1 MNKINARFLKY
12 GENAY
17 WFIYLSSFK
26 FCLYIFVFFAS
37 SVPVV
42 PIVQS
47 EARGAEPHVAFV
59 ELVRDERFP
68 GRHSDPDAKVEFAAV
83 HKERVLNVL
92 LGNETLLGAANVVK
106 DVKSVAETLDT
117 PALTFFFI

>member
-1 MNKINARFLKY
+1 
-12 GENAY
+12 
-17 WFIYLSSFK
+17 
-26 FCLYIFVFFAS
+26 
-37 SVPVV
+37 
-42 PIVQS
+42 
-47 EARGAEPHVAFV
+47 
-59 ELVRDERFP
+59 
-68 GRHSDPDAKVEFAAV
+68 V